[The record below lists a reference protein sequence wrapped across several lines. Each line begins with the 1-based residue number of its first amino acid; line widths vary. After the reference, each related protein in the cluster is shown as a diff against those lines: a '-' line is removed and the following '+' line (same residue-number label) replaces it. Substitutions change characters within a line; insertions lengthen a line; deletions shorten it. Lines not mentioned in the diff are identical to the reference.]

1 MRFALIFGSSLLAF
15 SLVACQQNPEKAE
28 KKAEVAIC
36 ENLAAV
42 GDAIENV
49 QAQTPTST
57 VGDALKA
64 QKTLTTA
71 ITNLE
76 KSEANLEKIRVRDL
90 RDQLK
95 AFNKDLEKVS
105 SQKKLTIEQAAQAHQ
120 HDGAVR
126 GNVAKLISGTLFCG
140 HQPAGFTL
148 L

>member
-42 GDAIENV
+42 GDAIENA
-49 QAQTPTST
+49 QALTPTST

-76 KSEANLEKIRVRDL
+76 KSEAHLEKIRVRDL

-105 SQKKLTIEQAAQAHQ
+105 SQKTLTIEQAAQELRVKA
-120 HDGAVR
+120 
-126 GNVAKLISGTLFCG
+126 
-140 HQPAGFTL
+140 QPVIAARQRAL
-148 L
+148 AEVDCIEKPASKP